1 MHLSL
6 RWLLIYTSS
15 FIYALFNPKVYG
27 RVFKKISYQFI
38 SKFDTFRHKFYCH
51 IRFNVLHLF
60 KYSIYLFFR
69 NFRVGVGGGIYSKKV
84 KLSQIFIQN
93 LFEVTRYLMSPMRRR
108 VTCIYRKAKIANYS
122 L

>member
-27 RVFKKISYQFI
+27 RVFKKSSYQFI
-38 SKFDTFRHKFYCH
+38 SKFDSFRHKLSH

-60 KYSIYLFFR
+60 KSSIYLFFR

-93 LFEVTRYLMSPMRRR
+93 LFKVTRYLMSPIRRR